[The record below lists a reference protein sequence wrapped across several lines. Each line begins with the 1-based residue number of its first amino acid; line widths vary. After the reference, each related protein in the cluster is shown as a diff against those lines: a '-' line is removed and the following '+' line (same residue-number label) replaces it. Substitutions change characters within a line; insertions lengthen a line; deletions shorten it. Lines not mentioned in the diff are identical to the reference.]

1 MKKTRKFLKNIVV
14 SFLIFYIIIANTS
27 SSFARNFDDGANT
40 SSSFARNFDDGAR
53 EFLATQTEQ
62 FIHQY
67 NDASIYSVKG
77 ENVPAHFD
85 ENKTHFYCCCT
96 TGVAY
101 MYEIFLGLDIYALRF

>member
-1 MKKTRKFLKNIVV
+1 MKKTRRVLKNILV
-14 SFLIFYIIIANTS
+14 SFLIFYIII
-27 SSFARNFDDGANT
+27 ANT

>member
-1 MKKTRKFLKNIVV
+1 MMKKTRRVLKNILV
-14 SFLIFYIIIANTS
+14 SFLIFYIII
-27 SSFARNFDDGANT
+27 ANT

-67 NDASIYSVKG
+67 NDASIYSVLE

-96 TGVAY
+96 TGVAF
-101 MYEIFLGLDIYALRF
+101 MFEIFLWLDIYALRF